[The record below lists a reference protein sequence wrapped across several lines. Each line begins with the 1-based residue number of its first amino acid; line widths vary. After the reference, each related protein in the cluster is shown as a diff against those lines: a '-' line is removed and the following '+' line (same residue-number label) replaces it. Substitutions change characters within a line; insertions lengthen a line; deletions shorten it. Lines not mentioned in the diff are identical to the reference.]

1 MERVALDMDTDKA
14 AVQEFEGRVKAIVS
28 SITTETTLTKDE
40 LRKLDG
46 ISHNKVQAIPTVM
59 CCAVNLLSCVLFTAL
74 PNHCC
79 ITGTSLF
86 HFSVFLITCVA
97 RCRSARG

>member
-28 SITTETTLTKDE
+28 SITTETTLTKEE

-46 ISHNKVQAIPTVM
+46 NQYSRYLSFQSVALAIGPGPVYRHWHVACIS
-59 CCAVNLLSCVLFTAL
+59 SCQCL
-74 PNHCC
+74 P
-79 ITGTSLF
+79 
-86 HFSVFLITCVA
+86 
-97 RCRSARG
+97 